1 MIRTERLILRDW
13 READVAPFA
22 AMGRDPEVMA
32 YLGPMLDTHEV
43 RAAIER
49 QRGYQATLGHCFWA
63 LERLEDG
70 AFLGF
75 CGLKP
80 GAAGTPI
87 EGEVEIGWRLAR
99 DAWGQGYAREAAAA
113 SLDWGWARGMP
124 RITAITVPANVRSWG
139 LMERLGMRRLPDQ
152 DFAHPAL
159 APDDPLSRHIVYAID
174 RPA

>member
-1 MIRTERLILRDW
+1 MIETERLILRDW

-32 YLGPMLDTHEV
+32 FIGPPLDDEGV

-49 QRGYQATLGHCFWA
+49 QHGFQLAHGYCFWA
-63 LERLEDG
+63 VERRDDA

-80 GAAGTPI
+80 GAPGTPI
-87 EGEVEIGWRLAR
+87 ENEVEIGWRLAR
-99 DAWGQGYAREAAAA
+99 HAWGQGYAREAAAA
-113 SLDWGWARGMP
+113 SLDWGWGRGMR
-124 RITAITVPANVRSWG
+124 RIAAITVPANARSWR
-139 LMERLGMRRLPDQ
+139 LMERLGMRRLFDR

-159 APDDPLSRHIVYAID
+159 APDDPLSRHIVYVID
-174 RPA
+174 HPG